1 MRRVLMISPHFPP
14 DATAAAHRVRLLA
27 PHLPAFGWKPTVLAV
42 DEHGYEGGLDRDL
55 ARLVPADL
63 EVIRCGALPARWTRL
78 AGIGDVGLRALPG
91 LWRTSSA
98 LMTASRFDAVFI
110 TIYPT
115 YPALLGPALKRRFNV
130 PFVLDFQD
138 PWVGSW
144 GLTVGP
150 GAKDSP
156 DLKSRLSRALARR
169 LEPIAVSAADAI
181 TAVSDLTYEDVLAR
195 TGRSRPLVCA
205 TLPVG
210 WDARDLQAMNGAAN
224 RFYDADNGCVHLCY
238 AGTLLPNGVGTV
250 CAFLDA
256 VRRLAEKEPALYR
269 TLRLHFYGT
278 SNQTAGS
285 PPPRVLPLARDRG
298 IADIVS
304 ETPVRIGY
312 VDALHVLRDA
322 TGILLMGSSERHYT
336 ASKLYPA
343 LMARRPLLAVFHQS
357 SSVTSILRSV
367 GRAPSVR
374 LVTFADGQ
382 SPPMDAI
389 YSELV
394 ALVRRP
400 SLDPSAFDLRAI
412 EPYSARMLAS
422 TLAGVLDSVAADDTN
437 QVARAG

>member
-27 PHLPAFGWKPTVLAV
+27 PHLSVFGWKPTVLAV
-42 DEHGYEGGLDRDL
+42 DERHYEGGLDRDL
-55 ARLVPADL
+55 ANLVPSDL
-63 EVIRCGALPARWTRL
+63 EVIRCDALSARWTRL
-78 AGIGDVGLRALPG
+78 VGVGDVGLRALPG

-150 GAKDSP
+150 GAHDSP
-156 DLKSRLSRALARR
+156 DLKSRLSRALAGW

-195 TGRSRPLVCA
+195 TARSRPLVCA

-210 WDARDLQAMNGAAN
+210 WDPRDLQAMNGAGN
-224 RFYDADNGCVHLCY
+224 RFYDANDGCVHLCY
-238 AGTLLPNGVGTV
+238 AGTVLPNGVGTL

-256 VRRLAEKEPALYR
+256 VRRLAEQEPALYR
-269 TLRLHFYGT
+269 SLRLHFYGT
-278 SNQTAGS
+278 SNQTSGS
-285 PPPRVLPLARDRG
+285 PPPRVIPLANDRG

-312 VDALHVLRDA
+312 VDALRVLRDA
-322 TGILLMGSSERHYT
+322 SGILLLGSSERHYT

-343 LMARRPLLAVFHQS
+343 LMVRRPLLAVFHQS
-357 SSVTSILRSV
+357 SSVTSILRGA
-367 GRAPSVR
+367 GRPPSVR

-382 SPPMDAI
+382 SPSLDAI
-389 YSELV
+389 YADLV
-394 ALVRRP
+394 ALIRRP
-400 SLDPSAFDLRAI
+400 SLDPLGFDLRAI

-422 TLAGVLDSVAADDTN
+422 TLAGVLDSVSARDIN

>member
-1 MRRVLMISPHFPP
+1 MISPHFPP

-27 PHLPAFGWKPTVLAV
+27 PHLPAYGWKPTVLTV
-42 DEHGYEGGLDRDL
+42 DERDYEGGLDRDL
-55 ARLVPADL
+55 VGLVPPDL
-63 EVIRCGALPARWTRL
+63 DVVRCRAIAARWTRL
-78 AGIGDVGLRALPG
+78 ARIGDVGLRALPG
-91 LWRTSSA
+91 LWRRACA
-98 LMTASRFDAVFI
+98 LAAERGFAAVFI

-115 YPALLGPALKRRFNV
+115 YPALLGPALKRRFDL

-150 GAKDSP
+150 GENDSP
-156 DLKSRLSRALARR
+156 DAKSRLSRALARR

-195 TGRSRPLVCA
+195 TGRSRSLVCA
-205 TLPVG
+205 TLPIG
-210 WDARDLQAMNGAAN
+210 WDARDLQSMHGAGN
-224 RFYDADNGCVHLCY
+224 RFFDANDGCVHLCY
-238 AGTLLPNGVGTV
+238 AGTVLPNGVGTV
-250 CAFLDA
+250 AALLDA

-269 TLRLHFYGT
+269 SLRLHFFGT

-285 PPPRVLPLARDRG
+285 PPARVIPLAKERG
-298 IADIVS
+298 IAEIVS
-304 ETPVRIGY
+304 ELPVRIGY
-312 VDALHVLRDA
+312 TDALRVLRDA
-322 TGILLMGSSERHYT
+322 TGILLLGSSERHYT

-343 LMARRPLLAVFHQS
+343 LMARRPLLAVFHQT

-367 GRAPSVR
+367 GRPPSIR

-382 SPPMDAI
+382 APSVDAI
-389 YSELV
+389 YAELA

-400 SLDPSAFDLRAI
+400 LVDAASFDLRAI
-412 EPYSARMLAS
+412 EPYSARVLAS
-422 TLAGVLDSVAADDTN
+422 TLAGVLDSVASGGIK